1 MPSLS
6 FTSASSSSHL
16 SQGFKTLF
24 AREFVTTPAFTTTCY
39 ADRLPLSL
47 TSNTTSLRTA
57 ISKTI
62 KVYLSLDPALG
73 TGQVYPAP
81 NKAWHSS
88 PPPQYRQA
96 LWNNLVARGASQ
108 RVVLSPEVDKL
119 VRTSMESRLEWGFLP
134 FSCSLESGEGESRV
148 SRLFRLSFRD
158 VCLSLSCVMVLFIN
172 GKRVFLNI
180 FIASLGFRL
189 LWMFVE
195 TGSSRVPRV
204 CGLKRKMRI
213 CLLSNE
219 KGKKKFGK

>member
-1 MPSLS
+1 MMIMMNIKVNPKTPSLS

-39 ADRLPLSL
+39 ADRLSLSL

-134 FSCSLESGEGESRV
+134 FSCSLGAARESRE
-148 SRLFRLSFRD
+148 FRD
-158 VCLSLSCVMVLFIN
+158 CFVWVFETCAWACRVLWFFSLMGS
-172 GKRVFLNI
+172 VF
-180 FIASLGFRL
+180 F
-189 LWMFVE
+189 
-195 TGSSRVPRV
+195 
-204 CGLKRKMRI
+204 
-213 CLLSNE
+213 
-219 KGKKKFGK
+219 